1 MPAPGK
7 RLILLD
13 RDGVINC
20 ESPTYVKSV
29 AEWRPIPGSLAAIA
43 RLTRQGYEVIVVTNQ
58 SGVGRGLLSEQ
69 TLQAINAHMSA
80 EIEAAGGAL
89 AGIYWCPHL
98 PEAGCDCRKPKP
110 GLLRRIERDFGVS
123 LAGVPMIGDKLADLQ
138 AAAAVAARPI
148 LVLSGNGAEAR
159 RQLEDLPDLAAR
171 TDVHADL
178 ASAVNSL
185 LDERATI

>member
-1 MPAPGK
+1 MPETGK

-13 RDGVINC
+13 RDGVINFD
-20 ESPTYVKSV
+20 SPTYVKSV
-29 AEWRPIPGSLAAIA
+29 AEWRPIAGSLTAIA
-43 RLTRQGYEVIVVTNQ
+43 RLTRHGYGVVVVTNQ
-58 SGVGRGLLSEQ
+58 SGVGRGLFSEQ
-69 TLQAINAHMSA
+69 ALRAINARMSA

-89 AGIYWCPHL
+89 AGIYWCPHR

-148 LVLSGNGAEAR
+148 LVLSGKGAETR

-171 TDVHADL
+171 VDVHADL